1 MGVNSSGYGALS
13 LQPARSKSV
22 PKISNA
28 RSIFRRGRA
37 YRELRLFII
46 ITKFSVDFQGDCQR
60 RLRPLRSII
69 FVAWPSSLPRVTPLN
84 PPRFDPTPRFD
95 PRQDSTPAKAPPAA
109 EIRPRPKMRPGT
121 KNKPAD
127 TTAAPAMAA

>member
-95 PRQDSTPAKAPPAA
+95 PRQDSTPAQ
-109 EIRPRPKMRPGT
+109 IRPPPRFDPPPRSQRPPTSSPPQRAYPT
-121 KNKPAD
+121 PTD
-127 TTAAPAMAA
+127 H